1 MSFASALKEAFLP
14 TLFARSC
21 DILVFKCDP
30 YLLKAR
36 VGALLKE
43 YMRYLSV
50 LNLIAKIPQKRA
62 RYTIFLSYFAPR
74 LVWFRVKKRIK
85 LLFVAES
92 RLDSANLQNLEEKP
106 NKKIFSKV
114 FASFCFC
121 KKKNPSNPL
130 ASNPSS
136 DLDSAKSGDLR
147 G

>member
-21 DILVFKCDP
+21 DILAFKCDP

-36 VGALLKE
+36 VVALLKE
-43 YMRYLSV
+43 YRRYFSALK
-50 LNLIAKIPQKRA
+50 LIAKIPQKRA

-74 LVWFRVKKRIK
+74 LVWFRIKRRIK

-92 RLDSANLQNLEEKP
+92 SLDSANLLAMTE
-106 NKKIFSKV
+106 NKDSV
-114 FASFCFC
+114 
-121 KKKNPSNPL
+121 
-130 ASNPSS
+130 
-136 DLDSAKSGDLR
+136 DSAKSGDLR